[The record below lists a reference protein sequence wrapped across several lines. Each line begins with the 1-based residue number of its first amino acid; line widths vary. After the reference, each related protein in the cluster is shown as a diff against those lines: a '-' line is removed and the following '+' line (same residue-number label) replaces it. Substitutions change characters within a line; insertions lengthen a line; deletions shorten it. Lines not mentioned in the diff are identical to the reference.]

1 MPHHHGPGGEHSCVG
16 KARVIQGRMEKMGS
30 MTPDIQK
37 IMSNP
42 VKCHDLVTQMCDNWQ
57 SKGAKEFYDK
67 LDSIDDTELE
77 QEVKRAQQ
85 NLLAGAMGHK
95 FKTVKK

>member
-1 MPHHHGPGGEHSCVG
+1 MPHHHGSGHEHSCVG

-30 MTPDIQK
+30 MTPGVRK
-37 IMSNP
+37 IMRDP

-57 SKGAKEFYDK
+57 TRDADEFYEK
-67 LDSIDDTELE
+67 LGNINDEDLE
-77 QEVKRAQQ
+77 YEVKKAQQ

-95 FKTVKK
+95 PFKP